1 MMHESVK
8 ETLRQI
14 WTKAGPVESDS
25 ISAREIKRIEQETQ
39 VTVGSPV
46 GLGYFGFA
54 VGTMVL
60 GFVMSGIMPAR
71 SIVAVVPALLI
82 FAGIAQFIA
91 ALYSFT
97 RGIAFTGTLFGAYG
111 ANYALVATFI
121 WMQAAHLVPVTQPN
135 NYLLGIGWLCLGY
148 ISLVLGFAALKL
160 NPTYSVITWALVPGY
175 VLPGI
180 TAMGAFDPTVQHI
193 GGYFLFLSS
202 LAAFYAGAAVV
213 INSTHEDNVLSLGR
227 FSDRA

>member
-1 MMHESVK
+1 MDESVK

-14 WTKAGPVESDS
+14 WTKAGPIDNASL
-25 ISAREIKRIEQETQ
+25 SARDLRRIEQRTQ
-39 VTVGSPV
+39 ATVGSPV

-60 GFVMSGIMPAR
+60 AFVMSGIMPADA
-71 SIVAVVPALLI
+71 IVAVVPAVLI
-82 FAGIAQFIA
+82 FAGFAQFVA
-91 ALYSFT
+91 ALYSFS

-111 ANYALVATFI
+111 ANYALVATFV
-121 WMQAAHLVPVTQPN
+121 WMQAAHLIPISQPN

-160 NPTYSVITWALVPGY
+160 NPTYLLVTWALVPGY
-175 VLPGI
+175 VLPGL
-180 TAMGAFDPTVQHI
+180 TAMGRLSPEIGHI
-193 GGYFLFLSS
+193 GGYCLFVAA
-202 LAAFYAGAAVV
+202 LAAFYAGAVVV
-213 INSTHEDNVLSLGR
+213 INSTHQDNVLSLGR

>member
-1 MMHESVK
+1 MHESVK

-14 WTKAGPVESDS
+14 WTKAGPVDTDSLSD
-25 ISAREIKRIEQETQ
+25 RELRRIEQETQ
-39 VTVGSPV
+39 ATVGSPV
-46 GLGYFGFA
+46 GLGYFGLA

-60 GFVMSGIMPAR
+60 AFVTSGIMPAD
-71 SIVAVVPALLI
+71 SIVAAIPAVLI
-82 FAGIAQFIA
+82 FAGIAQFVA

-111 ANYALVATFI
+111 AGYALLATFI
-121 WMQAAHLVPVTQPN
+121 WMQAAHLIPISQPAN
-135 NYLLGIGWLCLGY
+135 FLAGIGWLCFGY

-160 NPTYSVITWALVPGY
+160 NPTYLLIAWALVPGY

-180 TAMGAFDPTVQHI
+180 TAMGGFSPAVGHV
-193 GGYFLFLSS
+193 GGYCLFIAS
-202 LAAFYAGAAVV
+202 LGAFYAGAVIV
-213 INSTHEDNVLSLGR
+213 INSTHQDNVLSLGR